1 LKRIVFGKTEITKGE
16 FFTFIKNIHLEYAV
30 VDIETTGGT
39 PIDSKI
45 TEIAIIITDGTT
57 IKDSYETLINPE
69 VPIPY
74 NITRLTGIDNSM
86 VAEAPRFFEVGKEI
100 LKYLTGRVFV
110 AHNVNFDYGHIK
122 REFKDL
128 GFDFEAE
135 KLCTV
140 RMSRKVFPG
149 LPSYSLGKLSRSLG
163 ITLTSHH
170 RAMADTAATTEIFH
184 LIKEQDKKAE
194 IINDFS
200 MKIGIDKLPGKPGVY
215 YFKNYEGKIIYI
227 GKSINIKKRVKSHL
241 NNYQTK
247 KGMAIIENI
256 HTVDFEIT
264 GNETLALLYEN
275 LAIKTHLPKHNRR
288 QTKTKFPFGVIVNR
302 EQKYHVLETV
312 NVTKDRK
319 TVIDFTSRREAM
331 EFIKKTIDTYEL
343 CQKINGLENQ
353 NRVGSCFRYQ
363 LHDCHGACIE
373 EESADDYN
381 LRIEKFEQ
389 KYGSP
394 NETGI
399 FIAKGRKASEKG
411 FVLLENGTL
420 TGFGFVSAKTPLN
433 IGSLK
438 LMSEVFNP
446 DRDYQSVIKTLF
458 RNGNFEKVVL

>member
-1 LKRIVFGKTEITKGE
+1 MKE
-16 FFTFIKNIHLEYAV
+16 KNHLEYAI

-39 PIDSKI
+39 PITSKI
-45 TEIAIIITDGTT
+45 TEIAIIISDGST
-57 IKDSYETLINPE
+57 IKDCYESLINPE
-69 VPIPY
+69 IPIPY

-86 VAEAPRFFEVGKEI
+86 VAEAPRFFEIAKDI
-100 LKYLTGRVFV
+100 LSYLEGRIFV

-122 REFKDL
+122 REFKEL
-128 GFDFEAE
+128 GYNFEAN

-149 LPSYSLGKLSRSLG
+149 LPSYSLGKLCKSLG
-163 ITLTSHH
+163 VTLTSHH

-184 LIKEQDKKAE
+184 LIKEQDKQAE
-194 IINDFS
+194 IIQDFS

-215 YFKNYEGKIIYI
+215 YFKNQEGRIIYI

-247 KGMAIIENI
+247 KGLAIIENI
-256 HTVDFEIT
+256 DSVDYELT

-288 QTKTKFPFGVIVNR
+288 QTKTKFPFGIVVNR
-302 EQKYHVLETV
+302 EGDYHSLETV
-312 NVTKDRK
+312 NVTKERK
-319 TVIDFTSRREAM
+319 TVIDFSSRREAM
-331 EFIKKTIDTYEL
+331 EFIKKTIDNYEL

-353 NRVGSCFRYQ
+353 NRVGSCFKYQ
-363 LHDCHGACIE
+363 LHDCHGACIG

-394 NETGI
+394 NESGI
-399 FIAKGRKASEKG
+399 FVAKGRKASEKG

-420 TGFGFVSAKTPLN
+420 TGFGFVSAKAPLT
-433 IGSLK
+433 IDSLK
-438 LMSEVFNP
+438 LMSEVFQP
-446 DRDYQSVIKTLF
+446 DKDYQQVIKTML
-458 RNGNFEKVVL
+458 RNGNFEKVS

>member
-1 LKRIVFGKTEITKGE
+1 VKE
-16 FFTFIKNIHLEYAV
+16 NNHLEYAV

-39 PIDSKI
+39 PIASKI
-45 TEIAIIITDGTT
+45 TEIAIIITDGST
-57 IKDSYETLINPE
+57 IKDSYESLINPE
-69 VPIPY
+69 IPIPY

-86 VAEAPRFFEVGKEI
+86 VAEAPRFFEIAKDI
-100 LKYLTGRVFV
+100 LSYLEGRIFV

-122 REFKDL
+122 REFKEL
-128 GFDFEAE
+128 GYNFEAD

-149 LPSYSLGKLSRSLG
+149 LPSYSLGKLCKSLG
-163 ITLTSHH
+163 VTLTSHH

-184 LIKEQDKKAE
+184 LIKEQDKQAE
-194 IINDFS
+194 IIQDFS

-215 YFKNYEGKIIYI
+215 YFKNQEGRIIYI

-247 KGMAIIENI
+247 KGLAIIENI
-256 HTVDFEIT
+256 DSVDYEIT

-288 QTKTKFPFGVIVNR
+288 QTKTKFPFGIVVNK
-302 EQKYHVLETV
+302 EGDYHSLETV
-312 NVTKDRK
+312 NVTKERK
-319 TVIDFTSRREAM
+319 TVIDFSSRREAM
-331 EFIKKTIDTYEL
+331 EFIKKTIDNYEL

-363 LHDCHGACIE
+363 LHDCHGACIG

-389 KYGSP
+389 KYGAP
-394 NETGI
+394 NESGI
-399 FIAKGRKASEKG
+399 FVAKGRKASEKG

-420 TGFGFVSAKTPLN
+420 TGFGFVSAKAPLT
-433 IGSLK
+433 IDSLK
-438 LMSEVFNP
+438 LMSEVFQP
-446 DRDYQSVIKTLF
+446 DKDYQQVIKTMF
-458 RNGNFEKVVL
+458 RNGNFEKVY

>member
-1 LKRIVFGKTEITKGE
+1 MKE
-16 FFTFIKNIHLEYAV
+16 NNHLEYAV

-39 PIDSKI
+39 PITSKI
-45 TEIAIIITDGTT
+45 TEIAIIITDGST
-57 IKDSYETLINPE
+57 IKDSYESLINPE
-69 VPIPY
+69 IPIPY

-86 VAEAPRFFEVGKEI
+86 VAEAPRFFEIAKDI
-100 LKYLTGRVFV
+100 LSYLDGRIFV

-122 REFKDL
+122 REFKEL
-128 GFDFEAE
+128 GYNFEAD

-149 LPSYSLGKLSRSLG
+149 LPSYSLGKLCKSLG
-163 ITLTSHH
+163 VTLTSHH

-184 LIKEQDKKAE
+184 LIKEQDKQAE
-194 IINDFS
+194 IIQDFS

-215 YFKNYEGKIIYI
+215 YFKNQEGRIIYI

-247 KGMAIIENI
+247 KGLAIIENI
-256 HTVDFEIT
+256 DSVDYEIT

-288 QTKTKFPFGVIVNR
+288 QTKTKFPFGIVVNK
-302 EQKYHVLETV
+302 EGDYHSLETV
-312 NVTKDRK
+312 NVTKERK
-319 TVIDFTSRREAM
+319 TVIDFSSRREAM
-331 EFIKKTIDTYEL
+331 EFIKKTIDNYEL

-363 LHDCHGACIE
+363 LHDCHGACIG

-389 KYGSP
+389 KYGAP
-394 NETGI
+394 NESGI
-399 FIAKGRKASEKG
+399 FVSKGRKVSEKG

-420 TGFGFVSAKTPLN
+420 TGFGFVSAKAPLT
-433 IGSLK
+433 IDSLK
-438 LMSEVFNP
+438 LMSEVFQP
-446 DRDYQSVIKTLF
+446 DKDYQQVIKTMF
-458 RNGNFEKVVL
+458 RNGNFEKVY

>member
-1 LKRIVFGKTEITKGE
+1 MKE
-16 FFTFIKNIHLEYAV
+16 NNHLEYAV

-39 PIDSKI
+39 PITSKI
-45 TEIAIIITDGTT
+45 TEIAIIITDGSTV
-57 IKDSYETLINPE
+57 KDSYESLINPE
-69 VPIPY
+69 IPIPY

-86 VAEAPRFFEVGKEI
+86 VAEAPRFFEIAKDI
-100 LKYLTGRVFV
+100 LSYLEGRIFV
-110 AHNVNFDYGHIK
+110 AHNVNFDFGHIK
-122 REFKDL
+122 REFKEL
-128 GFDFEAE
+128 GYNFEAD

-149 LPSYSLGKLSRSLG
+149 LPSYSLGKLCKSLG
-163 ITLTSHH
+163 VALTSHH

-184 LIKEQDKKAE
+184 LIKEQDKQAE
-194 IINDFS
+194 IIQDFS

-215 YFKNYEGKIIYI
+215 YFKNQEGRIIYI

-247 KGMAIIENI
+247 KGLAIIENI
-256 HTVDFEIT
+256 DSVDYEIT

-288 QTKTKFPFGVIVNR
+288 QTKTKFPFGIVVNR
-302 EQKYHVLETV
+302 EGEYHSLEIV
-312 NVTKDRK
+312 NVTKERK
-319 TVIDFTSRREAM
+319 TVIDFSSRREAM
-331 EFIKKTIDTYEL
+331 EFIKKTIDNYEL

-363 LHDCHGACIE
+363 LHDCHGACIG

-394 NETGI
+394 NESGI
-399 FIAKGRKASEKG
+399 FVAKGRKASEKG

-420 TGFGFVSAKTPLN
+420 TGFGFVSAKASLT
-433 IGSLK
+433 IDSLK
-438 LMSEVFNP
+438 LMSEVFQP
-446 DRDYQSVIKTLF
+446 DKDYQQVIKTMF
-458 RNGNFEKVVL
+458 RNGNFEKVY